1 MALVRNRRAH
11 GLGLPSGREVPAQG
25 ELELT
30 VDEQASLQSEPCS
43 SWVRLGWL
51 VLVSLE
57 PSAPELELTEPPA
70 VEEQP
75 AEAAAEAS
83 TVEVGQADTE
93 PPAVEKRGR
102 RGR

>member
-43 SWVRLGWL
+43 SWLRLGWL

-57 PSAPELELTEPPA
+57 PSAPELTEPPA
-70 VEEQP
+70 VEEQS

-83 TVEVGQADTE
+83 TVDVGQADTE